1 MKKKFL
7 QRTAALVI
15 MTLLLSVT
23 ALAGSQDTAPVE
35 NTDAAG
41 TESVSEI
48 EEEGEETEVDP
59 AKLEDENPSFQIAS
73 EEIAP
78 LGMTGE
84 QTADKSEKE
93 NDKDADKP
101 EQEKNQNADK
111 SDKDKKEEK
120 EDESGAGQEKTG
132 EIIYSDLA

>member
-84 QTADKSEKE
+84 QTAELQIEGKIKASPAVY
-93 NDKDADKP
+93 NDIMVI
-101 EQEKNQNADK
+101 
-111 SDKDKKEEK
+111 
-120 EDESGAGQEKTG
+120 GTTG
-132 EIIYSDLA
+132 KGTEFVYGIQIR